1 MRKSKSLRVNRRL
14 DVLLLDMAYGLTG
27 PGIEQDR
34 VVYCVARIEHHF
46 EQTKKNAPPIGGAFW
61 AVEA

>member
-1 MRKSKSLRVNRRL
+1 
-14 DVLLLDMAYGLTG
+14 MAYGLTG

-34 VVYCVARIEHHF
+34 VVYCVARIEYHF
-46 EQTKKNAPPIGGAFW
+46 EETKKNAPPIGGAFW